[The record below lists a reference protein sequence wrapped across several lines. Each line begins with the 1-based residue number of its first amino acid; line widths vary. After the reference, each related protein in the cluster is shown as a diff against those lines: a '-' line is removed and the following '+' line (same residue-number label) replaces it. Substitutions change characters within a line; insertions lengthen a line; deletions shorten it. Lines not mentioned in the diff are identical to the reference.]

1 PLRIED
7 LLRQPSRPPT
17 GVPPLIEDVE
27 DEDDTDRKNA
37 KKRGTSGVIG
47 RDQRHADRAK
57 RQKEREARASGRT
70 LLVEETDRPQR
81 VKEGIRRRPKKQPGT
96 VARKGNV
103 PIELPITVRSLSEA
117 MGIRAGEVL
126 LKLMDLGAPRTV
138 TINSTLDPELAEA
151 LALEK
156 GVEL

>member
-1 PLRIED
+1 M
-7 LLRQPSRPPT
+7 
-17 GVPPLIEDVE
+17 
-27 DEDDTDRKNA
+27 RKLNL
-37 KKRGTSGVIG
+37 
-47 RDQRHADRAK
+47 
-57 RQKEREARASGRT
+57 
-70 LLVEETDRPQR
+70 LLVEDSDRPNR
-81 VKEGIRRRPKKQPGT
+81 TGAGIKRHRKPKPPGT

-138 TINSTLDPELAEA
+138 TINSTLDPDLAEA

-156 GVEL
+156 GVELDIKRPPDADYVILADPEGNRFCVVDIG